1 MPTSLP
7 VFLDE
12 VPDYVVRD
20 GRMYITMGTFCLAMP
35 IHVYLKGSARGSRA
49 VREWNTR
56 KTGEIVTFPGYPCD
70 AAAKLGAS

>member
-12 VPDYVVRD
+12 VPEYQIRD

-35 IHVYLKGSARGSRA
+35 IHVYLKGAARGSRA
-49 VREWNTR
+49 VREWHSR
-56 KTGEIVTFPGYPCD
+56 RAGEIVTFPGFAGD